1 MTSGM
6 PTTLALASLLRHRTR
21 TLLAT
26 LGIAVSA
33 ALLLDMV
40 MLATG
45 MRESFRSL
53 LLAVG
58 FQLRLAPKGT
68 LPFDTE
74 ATIAGASEIVA
85 RVRAHPDVV
94 AVSPILGGQLHIPR
108 GERTLTAFVIGLD
121 PRSQGDYELVAG
133 RDPTG
138 PDELIANDEL
148 LRAMKKT
155 VGDTVDVAAGYDPQ
169 LRTYAGQ
176 RRVTIVGRARFI
188 YLAAEQQ
195 AAALPLATLQAM
207 TTGSAG
213 GDRADRVSLVM
224 VRLRQGADVEQVR
237 AWAERN
243 VPRVSAISTDEAIR
257 RVDERLSYFRQ
268 LAFILGAV
276 SLIVG
281 FLLVTTLVTVSVNER
296 IGEIAVLRAIGISRW
311 SVVLQILLEGS
322 AIMLAGSALGLGLGL
337 VTARYLN
344 GILATF
350 PGLPERIDFFLF
362 QPRAAWTALA
372 LLVASGILA
381 GVYPSWR
388 GASMPVAETLRR
400 EAVG

>member
-1 MTSGM
+1 MLA
-6 PTTLALASLLRHRTR
+6 TLALSSLTRHRTR
-21 TLLAT
+21 TILAVA
-26 LGIAVSA
+26 GIAVSA
-33 ALLLDMV
+33 AMLLDMV

-74 ATIAGASEIVA
+74 ATIDGASEIIA

-108 GERTLTAFVIGLD
+108 GDRTVTAFAIGLD
-121 PRSQGDYELVAG
+121 PHSQGDYELVAG

-148 LRAMKKT
+148 LRAIGKA

-169 LRTYAGQ
+169 LRAYAGR

-207 TTGSAG
+207 TTRETG
-213 GDRADRVSLVM
+213 GRGADRVSLVM
-224 VRLRQGADVEQVR
+224 IRLRKGADVERVR
-237 AWAERN
+237 AWAEQN

-276 SLIVG
+276 SLVVG

-296 IGEIAVLRAIGISRW
+296 IGEIAVLRAIGVSRPR
-311 SVVLQILLEGS
+311 VVLQILIEGS
-322 AIMLAGSALGLGLGL
+322 AIMLAGSVLGLALGL

-362 QPRAAWTALA
+362 QPRAAWTALG
-372 LLVASGILA
+372 LLVVSGILA

-388 GASMPVAETLRR
+388 GASLPIAETLRH
-400 EAVG
+400 EAIG

>member
-1 MTSGM
+1 LLAL
-6 PTTLALASLLRHRTR
+6 LALASLTRHRTR
-21 TLLAT
+21 TLLAVA
-26 LGIAVSA
+26 GIAVSA

-85 RVRAHPDVV
+85 GIRAHPDVV

-108 GERTLTAFVIGLD
+108 GERTVTAFVIGLD
-121 PRSQGDYELVAG
+121 PRSQGDYELVDG

-138 PDELIANDEL
+138 PHELIANEEL
-148 LRAMKKT
+148 LRAMEKS

-207 TTGSAG
+207 TSGDAG
-213 GDRADRVSLVM
+213 AERADRVSLVM
-224 VRLRQGADVEQVR
+224 VRLREGADVEQVR

-243 VPRVSAISTDEAIR
+243 IPRVSAISTDEAIR

-276 SLIVG
+276 SLVVG

-296 IGEIAVLRAIGISRW
+296 IGEIAVLRAIGISRR

-322 AIMLAGSALGLGLGL
+322 AIMLAGSALGLALGL

-372 LLVASGILA
+372 LLVASGVLA

-400 EAVG
+400 EAVA

>member
-1 MTSGM
+1 MLA
-6 PTTLALASLLRHRTR
+6 TLAFSSLTRHRTR
-21 TLLAT
+21 TILAV

-53 LLAVG
+53 LLSVG

-74 ATIAGASEIVA
+74 ATIDGASEIIA

-94 AVSPILGGQLHIPR
+94 TVSPVLGGQLHIPR
-108 GERTLTAFVIGLD
+108 GDRTVTAFVIGLD
-121 PRSQGDYELVAG
+121 PRSQGDYELVGG
-133 RDPTG
+133 RDPTQ

-148 LRAMKKT
+148 LRAIGKT
-155 VGDTVDVAAGYDPQ
+155 VGDTIDVAAGYDPQ
-169 LRTYAGQ
+169 LRAYAGR

-195 AAALPLATLQAM
+195 AAAVPLATLQAM
-207 TTGSAG
+207 TARNASGP
-213 GDRADRVSLVM
+213 RADRVSLIM
-224 VRLRQGADVEQVR
+224 IRLRQGADVEHVR
-237 AWAERN
+237 AWAEQN
-243 VPRVSAISTDEAIR
+243 IPRVSAISTDEAIR

-276 SLIVG
+276 SLVVG

-296 IGEIAVLRAIGISRW
+296 IGEIAVLRAIGVSRPH
-311 SVVLQILLEGS
+311 VVLQILLEGS
-322 AIMLAGSALGLGLGL
+322 AIMLAGSVLGLALGLA
-337 VTARYLN
+337 TARYLN

-362 QPRAAWTALA
+362 QPRAAWTALG
-372 LLVASGILA
+372 LLVAAGILA

-388 GASMPVAETLRR
+388 GASLPVAETLRR
-400 EAVG
+400 EAIG

>member
-1 MTSGM
+1 ML
-6 PTTLALASLLRHRTR
+6 TTLALASLLRHRTR
-21 TLLAT
+21 TLLAVA
-26 LGIAVSA
+26 GISVSA

-74 ATIAGASEIVA
+74 ATIEGASEIIA

-94 AVSPILGGQLHIPR
+94 AVSPVLGGQLHIPR
-108 GERTLTAFVIGLD
+108 GERTVTAFAIGLD
-121 PRSQGDYELVAG
+121 PRSQGDYELVDG
-133 RDPTG
+133 RDPIG
-138 PDELIANDEL
+138 PDELVASDDL
-148 LRAMKKT
+148 LRAIAKT

-169 LRTYAGQ
+169 LRAYAGR

-188 YLAAEQQ
+188 YLAAEQRG
-195 AAALPLATLQAM
+195 AALPLATLQAM
-207 TTGSAG
+207 TTRDAG
-213 GDRADRVSLVM
+213 GPRADRVSIVM
-224 VRLRQGADVEQVR
+224 VRVREGADIERLR
-237 AWAERN
+237 AWAELN
-243 VPRVSAISTDEAIR
+243 VPRVSAISIEEAIR

-276 SLIVG
+276 SLVVG

-296 IGEIAVLRAIGISRW
+296 IGEIAVLRAIGVARSR
-311 SVVLQILLEGS
+311 VVIQILLEGS
-322 AIMLAGSALGLGLGL
+322 AIMLAGSALGLALGL
-337 VTARYLN
+337 ATARYLN
-344 GILATF
+344 GILTTF

-362 QPRAAWTALA
+362 QPIAAWTALG
-372 LLVASGILA
+372 LLAASGILA

-388 GASMPVAETLRR
+388 GASLPVAETLRR
-400 EAVG
+400 EAIG

>member
-1 MTSGM
+1 MLLV
-6 PTTLALASLLRHRTR
+6 LAFASLLRHRTR
-21 TLLAT
+21 TLLAV

-33 ALLLDMV
+33 AMLLDMV

-53 LLAVG
+53 LLTVG

-74 ATIAGASEIVA
+74 ATIGGASEIIA
-85 RVRAHPDVV
+85 RVRSHQDVV
-94 AVSPILGGQLHIPR
+94 AVSPILGGQLHIPH
-108 GERTLTAFVIGLD
+108 GDRTVTAFAIGLD

-138 PDELIANDEL
+138 PDDLVANDEL
-148 LRAMKKT
+148 LRAIGKA

-169 LRTYAGQ
+169 LRAYAG
-176 RRVTIVGRARFI
+176 RRRAWVVGRARFI
-188 YLAAEQQ
+188 YLAAGQQ
-195 AAALPLATLQAM
+195 AAAMPLATLQAM
-207 TTGSAG
+207 TARETASQ
-213 GDRADRVSLVM
+213 RADRVSLIM
-224 VRLRQGADVEQVR
+224 IRLREGADVERVR
-237 AWAERN
+237 AWADQN
-243 VPRVSAISTDEAIR
+243 VPRVSAISSDEAIR
-257 RVDERLSYFRQ
+257 RVDERLRYFRQ

-276 SLIVG
+276 SLVVG

-296 IGEIAVLRAIGISRW
+296 IGEIAVLRAIGVSRQR
-311 SVVLQILLEGS
+311 VVLLILLEVS
-322 AIMLAGSALGLGLGL
+322 AIMLAGSAFGLALGL
-337 VTARYLN
+337 VTGRYLN
-344 GILATF
+344 GILTTF

-362 QPRAAWTALA
+362 QPRAAWTALG
-372 LLVASGILA
+372 LLAVAGILA

-388 GASMPVAETLRR
+388 GASLPVAETLRR

>member
-1 MTSGM
+1 MIS
-6 PTTLALASLLRHRTR
+6 TLAFSSLLRHPTR
-21 TLLAT
+21 TLLAA

-53 LLAVG
+53 LLSVG

-74 ATIAGASEIVA
+74 ATIDGASEIIA

-94 AVSPILGGQLHIPR
+94 AVSPVLGGQLHIPR
-108 GERTLTAFVIGLD
+108 GDRTVTAFVIGLD
-121 PRSQGDYELVAG
+121 PRSQGDYELVGG
-133 RDPTG
+133 RDPTQ
-138 PDELIANDEL
+138 PNELIVNDEL
-148 LRAMKKT
+148 LRAIGKT
-155 VGDTVDVAAGYDPQ
+155 VGDTIDVAAGYDPQ
-169 LRTYAGQ
+169 LRAYAGR

-195 AAALPLATLQAM
+195 AAAAPLATLQAM
-207 TTGSAG
+207 TARNTGG
-213 GDRADRVSLVM
+213 PRADRVSLIM
-224 VRLRQGADVEQVR
+224 IRLRQGADVERVR
-237 AWAERN
+237 AWAEQN

-276 SLIVG
+276 SLVVG

-296 IGEIAVLRAIGISRW
+296 IGEIAVLRAIGVSRPH
-311 SVVLQILLEGS
+311 VVLQILLEGS
-322 AIMLAGSALGLGLGL
+322 ALMLAGSVLGLALGLA
-337 VTARYLN
+337 TARYLN

-362 QPRAAWTALA
+362 QPRAAWTALG
-372 LLVASGILA
+372 LLAASGILA

-388 GASMPVAETLRR
+388 GASLPVAETLRR

>member
-1 MTSGM
+1 LLAL
-6 PTTLALASLLRHRTR
+6 LALASLTRHRTR
-21 TLLAT
+21 TLLAVA
-26 LGIAVSA
+26 GIAVSA

-85 RVRAHPDVV
+85 GIRAHPDVV

-108 GERTLTAFVIGLD
+108 GERTVTAFVIGLD
-121 PRSQGDYELVAG
+121 PRSQGDYELVDG

-138 PDELIANDEL
+138 PHELIANEEL
-148 LRAMKKT
+148 LRAMEKS

-207 TTGSAG
+207 TSGDAG
-213 GDRADRVSLVM
+213 AERADRVSLVM
-224 VRLRQGADVEQVR
+224 VRLREGADVEQVR

-243 VPRVSAISTDEAIR
+243 IPRVSAISTDEAIR

-276 SLIVG
+276 SLVVG

-296 IGEIAVLRAIGISRW
+296 IGEIAVLRAIGISRR

-322 AIMLAGSALGLGLGL
+322 AIMLAGSALGLALGL

-372 LLVASGILA
+372 LLVVSGVLA

-400 EAVG
+400 EAVA